1 MNSYEQEQIQRI
13 KTVAKRFMFGAVAL
27 FTLIVVLGS
36 FYVIDAGERG
46 VVLRFGEVKSVES
59 EGLHWKFPLVESV
72 KKFSVRTDK
81 IEREAGSASKD
92 LQIVTTQ
99 IALNYQLDATQID
112 RIYREFETKN
122 IIEAKLIDPAIQDAV
137 KASTARFNAEELV
150 TKRSEVKESMEND
163 LKQRLQSSGI
173 IVSNMNIV
181 NFQFSNEFDQSIEAK
196 VTAEQ
201 NALKAE
207 NDLKRIQFESQQRIV
222 QAEGEAEAIR
232 IQAEAVN
239 SQGGADYVEL
249 QRIQKWN
256 GQACTSYCGLET
268 SNGLLIQR

>member
-1 MNSYEQEQIQRI
+1 MEQIERI
-13 KTVAKRFMFGAVAL
+13 KKTVKRIVFGGVGL
-27 FTLIVVLGS
+27 FALIVILGS
-36 FYVIDAGERG
+36 FYIIDAGERG
-46 VVLRFGEVKSVES
+46 VVLKFGEVKSVQG
-59 EGLHWKFPLVESV
+59 EGLHWKIPLIESV

-81 IEREAGSASKD
+81 IEREASSASRD

-99 IALNYQLDATQID
+99 IALNYQLDPNAID

-137 KASTARFNAEELV
+137 KASTAKFNAEELV
-150 TKRSEVKESMEND
+150 TKRAEVKESIESD

-181 NFQFSNEFDQSIEAK
+181 NFQFSAEFDQSIEAK

-201 NALKAE
+201 NALRAE
-207 NDLKRIQFESQQRIV
+207 NDLKRIEFESQQRIV

-249 QRIQKWN
+249 QRIQKWD

-268 SNGLLIQR
+268 STGLLINR